1 MSQWSRWTGR
11 GVLIVLGALAPGV
24 AAAAEFDGSAPFL
37 CAVIEVV
44 ECDRGGGCETV
55 EPVDMGLPQFL
66 RVDVAAKSLDATDGS
81 GRKTPIHSSTLVK
94 EQERLLLQGSEQ
106 ARAWSVVIGQK
117 TGAMTAAI
125 VDHNG
130 GFLISGAC
138 TLP

>member
-11 GVLIVLGALAPGV
+11 GVLIVLGALAPGLTE
-24 AAAAEFDGSAPFL
+24 AAEFDGSAPFL
-37 CAVIEVV
+37 CAVIEVI
-44 ECDRGGGCETV
+44 ECDRGEGCATV
-55 EPVDMGLPQFL
+55 EPADMGLPPFL
-66 RVDVAAKSLDATDGS
+66 RVNVGGKSLDATDGS

-106 ARAWSVVIGQK
+106 GRAWSVVIGQK

-125 VDHNG
+125 VDHDG
-130 GFLISGAC
+130 GFLVSGTC

>member
-1 MSQWSRWTGR
+1 VSEWSRWTGR

-44 ECDRGGGCETV
+44 ECDRGDGCETV
-55 EPVDMGLPQFL
+55 ELIDMGLPPFL
-66 RVDVAAKSLDATDGS
+66 RVDVGAKSLDATDGS
-81 GRKTPIHSSTLVK
+81 GRKTPIHSSTLMK

-106 ARAWSVVIGQK
+106 GRAWSVAIGQK
-117 TGAMTAAI
+117 TGALTAAI
-125 VDHNG
+125 VDHDG

>member
-24 AAAAEFDGSAPFL
+24 TAAEFDGSAPFL
-37 CAVIEVV
+37 CAVIEVI
-44 ECDRGGGCETV
+44 ECDRGDGCETV
-55 EPVDMGLPQFL
+55 ELIDMGLPPFL
-66 RVDVAAKSLDATDGS
+66 RVDVGAKSLDATDGS

-106 ARAWSVVIGQK
+106 GRAWSVVIGQK
-117 TGAMTAAI
+117 TGALTASI
-125 VDHNG
+125 VDHDG